1 MSQSAKIDF
10 YDQDYLTHHPT
21 WHVED
26 ASWKAQQI
34 LKILTRNNL
43 QAQIICDVGCGAG
56 EVLRQLYLQLPEHT
70 QFIGYEVSSTALK
83 LASTRSANRLSYD
96 LKDITLQENDFF
108 DILLCI
114 DVFEHIPDYLT
125 FLQKL
130 KARGAYKIF
139 HIPLD
144 LNMIYLLRSQTL
156 VHKRQRV
163 GHLHYFTQA
172 LALETLKDLGYTII
186 DYFYTPIVID
196 LPHESIPLPK
206 NIYKVLYSVNPDLT
220 VRVFGGC
227 SLMVLTQ

>member
-114 DVFEHIPDYLT
+114 DVFEH
-125 FLQKL
+125 
-130 KARGAYKIF
+130 KIF